1 MTVQFTPKIDV
12 AAKNIFCAKC
22 FSFRSRLHCPAARN
36 TKQGPYARSVET
48 KPVETNMV
56 RVENP
61 KPGTRAEISVGA
73 AEALIRMTG
82 PLGNAPVLTARGYD
96 AVDRIFHREAIHLP
110 LIQPEKMIREEKSS
124 RDWSFRL
131 ATRGSIARP
140 DTRKEVEAIR
150 AKQYS
155 R

>member
-1 MTVQFTPKIDV
+1 
-12 AAKNIFCAKC
+12 
-22 FSFRSRLHCPAARN
+22 
-36 TKQGPYARSVET
+36 
-48 KPVETNMV
+48 MV

-73 AEALIRMTG
+73 AEALILNGKAIAGARLNGVVTLIRMTG
-82 PLGNAPVLTARGYD
+82 PLGNAPILTARGYD